1 MFQEKQNK
9 RVNSSFFESL
19 LHQTATMAE
28 VIVKKRLAA
37 DLQKK
42 NEELKTLLYNMSW
55 KQAEIVFKRKMM
67 KHPMKPKSGKNEPN
81 WDYERLT
88 EIVGVLPSRDVSKIA
103 ELLLRYNETTLWE
116 FTLEA
121 FSAASPDLFEEL
133 YKFRQSP
140 ISK

>member
-28 VIVKKRLAA
+28 VIVKKRLTE
-37 DLQKK
+37 DLKKK
-42 NEELKTLLYNMSW
+42 NEEVKTLLYNISW
-55 KQAEIVFKRKMM
+55 KQVELVFKRKML
-67 KHPMKPKSGKNEPN
+67 KHPMSPKSGKNEPD

-88 EIVGVLPSRDVSKIA
+88 RIAAVLPLHNVSKIA
-103 ELLLRYNETTLWE
+103 ELLLRFNETVIWE

-121 FSAASPDLFEEL
+121 FKAASPDLFEEL
-133 YKFRQSP
+133 YKYRQSP

>member
-28 VIVKKRLAA
+28 VIVKKRLTE
-37 DLQKK
+37 DLKKK
-42 NEELKTLLYNMSW
+42 NEEVKTLLYNLSW
-55 KQAEIVFKRKMM
+55 KQVELVFKRKML
-67 KHPMKPKSGKNEPN
+67 KHPMSPKSGKNEPD

-88 EIVGVLPSRDVSKIA
+88 EIAGALPLHDVSEIA
-103 ELLLRYNETTLWE
+103 EMLLRFNETVLWE

-121 FSAASPDLFEEL
+121 FKAASPDLFEEL
-133 YKFRQSP
+133 YEFRQSP